1 MDHFPKS
8 TRRGGGEEVHEGDVV
23 EVMTLGK
30 EGVVVGL
37 SPDPSRAEVSIGGI
51 RVKAPLEEL
60 RFVSHGAAPEHKEEK
75 APLHVVLESA
85 GGVIHEELNVIGLR
99 VDEALPKVDKFL
111 DDALVR
117 EYGRVHIIHGIGS
130 GKLRE
135 AIQGHLKDHRWVKGF
150 REGEINEGG
159 PAITIVELR

>member
-1 MDHFPKS
+1 M
-8 TRRGGGEEVHEGDVV
+8 
-23 EVMTLGK
+23 
-30 EGVVVGL
+30 
-37 SPDPSRAEVSIGGI
+37 SIGGI